1 MVQHKLIICEKPS
14 VGADFAKVLGSFSRE
29 NGYLENEEWII
40 TWSVGHLVTLSY
52 PEVYDENLKKW
63 TLNTLPFL
71 PEVYKYEVIK
81 DVKEQFEIVKK
92 LYHRDDVDELFIAG
106 DSGREGEYIQRL
118 ILMQAGI
125 NPKIRIKRI
134 WIDSYTDA
142 SIKNG
147 IREAKELSYYDN
159 LSESAYM

>member
-1 MVQHKLIICEKPS
+1 MLRKENDNIVNKENNNINSTYCKTQHKLIICEKPS

-71 PEVYKYEVIK
+71 P
-81 DVKEQFEIVKK
+81 
-92 LYHRDDVDELFIAG
+92 
-106 DSGREGEYIQRL
+106 
-118 ILMQAGI
+118 
-125 NPKIRIKRI
+125 
-134 WIDSYTDA
+134 
-142 SIKNG
+142 
-147 IREAKELSYYDN
+147 
-159 LSESAYM
+159 